1 MEKRFGA
8 LRVIGLI
15 FKVLGVI
22 VFFGALIAG
31 VAIIVGGAARAL
43 APGDW
48 RFMMRGFGL
57 LGGLWVLLYGFIGAV
72 FLYGAGEVLDLLI
85 AVEENTRATRLLLER
100 EHREPPQV

>member
-8 LRVIGLI
+8 LRVIGII

-22 VFFGALIAG
+22 VFLIALIAA
-31 VAIIVGGAARAL
+31 VAALVGGTARML

-48 RFMMRGFGL
+48 RFMMRG
-57 LGGLWVLLYGFIGAV
+57 LGVLSGLWILLWGAISAV
-72 FLYGAGEVLDLLI
+72 FLYGIGEVLDLLI

-100 EHREPPQV
+100 DRGNAP